1 MRIVLLGALAVAAGL
16 CATAPSRAD
25 VGDDFMTACMTA
37 YGEDSNEFCTCKTEQ
52 ARLLADEE
60 MMRHFIAFY
69 QDPNKFREDVAAGKV
84 PEPIQDAW
92 PRFVMQSNKICL
104 TPTE

>member
-25 VGDDFMTACMTA
+25 GGDDFMTACMNA